1 MNLSIQDVQAYD
13 YARTIFTTY
22 GRYLERNNIKEDT
35 LDNYDDF
42 MEVYDYDKNEII
54 DKKDGIDKCE
64 DLKENLLDEML
75 CYIYNNSEDGYQ
87 MYITDKNNDDIYFND
102 IDELL
107 DILNLKFS
115 ELENDIEDIS
125 YIEQFKEYKFKIN
138 NREYHLGEL

>member
-1 MNLSIQDVQAYD
+1 MNLSIKDVQAYD
-13 YARTIFTTY
+13 YARTIFTAY
-22 GRYLERNNIKEDT
+22 GRYLEKNNIEEDT

-42 MEVYDYDKNEII
+42 MEVYDYDKNEIM